1 MPAVAGGSV
10 LAVTGRVV
18 RKWLSRQSPRSVA
31 DQCLA
36 ADQSQGCA
44 GDHAGLLPL
53 NERMHTMKVLVA
65 LGGYAIFWRGQLLR
79 LENQQ
84 ANICRAAEQL
94 ARVVVAHERVLTH
107 GNGPQ
112 VGLLAL
118 RTPACSAVEA
128 YPLDV
133 PGAQSQGMVGGLR

>member
-1 MPAVAGGSV
+1 
-10 LAVTGRVV
+10 
-18 RKWLSRQSPRSVA
+18 
-31 DQCLA
+31 
-36 ADQSQGCA
+36 
-44 GDHAGLLPL
+44 
-53 NERMHTMKVLVA
+53 MKVLAA
-65 LGGYAIFWRGQLLR
+65 LGGYAIFRRGQLLR
-79 LENQQ
+79 LEKQQ
-84 ANICRAAEQL
+84 ANICPAAEQL
-94 ARVVVAHERVLTH
+94 ARVAVAHERVLTH